1 MKKMLVLFL
10 AGTLVQAFGQ
20 ISTPAPSPL
29 CKLEQKLGLGTLT
42 IEYSR
47 PGKKD
52 RIVFGDLIPFGKT
65 WRTGANA
72 ATKISFSDDVKF
84 GGVNVPKGTY
94 ALFSIPGESSWD
106 IMLYS
111 DANVSGVPQDYDV
124 KKEVAHIKATPE
136 LIPYTMET
144 FLIDINDIRNES
156 ATLNLIW
163 ETTLV
168 PIKLQFD
175 TDSKVMASIDKVMA
189 GPSSNDYYNAAR
201 YYYDT
206 HKDVNKAYEWAH
218 KANDMAPTFWK
229 LRLEALILANMGR
242 KEDAIAIA
250 QKSKAMAIEAGND
263 EYVKM
268 NEESIKEWSTN

>member
-1 MKKMLVLFL
+1 MKKILVFLL
-10 AGTLVQAFGQ
+10 AGAITHAFGQ
-20 ISTPAPSPL
+20 IATPAPSPL
-29 CKLEQKLGLGTLT
+29 CKLEQKLGLGTIT
-42 IEYSR
+42 VEYSR

-72 ATKISFSDDVKF
+72 ATKISFSDDTKF
-84 GGVNVPKGTY
+84 GGVSVPKGTY

-106 IMLYS
+106 VMLYS
-111 DANVSGVPQDYDV
+111 DPNVSGVPQDYDM
-124 KKEVAHIKATPE
+124 KKEVAHIKVTPE

-175 TDSKVMASIDKVMA
+175 TDSKVMSSIDKVMA

-201 YYYDT
+201 YFYDS
-206 HKDVNKAYEWAH
+206 HKDINKAYEWAH
-218 KANDMAPTFWK
+218 KSNDLAPTFWK
-229 LRLEALILANMGR
+229 LRLEALILAQMGK
-242 KEDAIAIA
+242 KEEAIAIA

-268 NEESIKEWSTN
+268 NDDSIKEWSTN

>member
-124 KKEVAHIKATPE
+124 KKEVAHIKVTPE

>member
-1 MKKMLVLFL
+1 MKKILVFL
-10 AGTLVQAFGQ
+10 LACAITHAFGQ
-20 ISTPAPSPL
+20 IATPAPSPL
-29 CKLEQKLGLGTLT
+29 CKLEQKLGLGTIT
-42 IEYSR
+42 VEYSR

-72 ATKISFSDDVKF
+72 ATKISFSDDTKF
-84 GGVNVPKGTY
+84 GGVSVPKGTY

-106 IMLYS
+106 VMLYS
-111 DANVSGVPQDYDV
+111 DPNVSGVPQDYDM
-124 KKEVAHIKATPE
+124 KKEVAHIKVTPE

-175 TDSKVMASIDKVMA
+175 TDSKVMSSIDKVMA

-201 YYYDT
+201 YFYDS
-206 HKDVNKAYEWAH
+206 HKDINKAYEWAH
-218 KANDMAPTFWK
+218 KSNDLAPTFWK
-229 LRLEALILANMGR
+229 LRLEALILAQMGK
-242 KEDAIAIA
+242 KEEAIAIA

-268 NEESIKEWSTN
+268 NDDSIKEWSTN